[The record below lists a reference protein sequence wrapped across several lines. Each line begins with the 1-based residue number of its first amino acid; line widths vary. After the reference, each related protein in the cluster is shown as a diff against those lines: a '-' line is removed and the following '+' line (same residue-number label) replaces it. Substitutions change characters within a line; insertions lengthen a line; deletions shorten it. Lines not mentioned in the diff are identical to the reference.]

1 MKWNF
6 LDPRLKNFSYFP
18 ASALKVFPSYIF
30 PKNTRSKKIS
40 YIFLKK
46 AFPIFWEMKLSYIS
60 GNGTF

>member
-1 MKWNF
+1 MELSRPKIKKF
-6 LDPRLKNFSYFP
+6 LILSGLSPQSFSF
-18 ASALKVFPSYIF
+18 LHFF